1 MRLVARTAIAN
12 VAKRLQ
18 SAHAA
23 QAGWQ
28 KMVQDQHLHTFKGTA
43 SVTATSTPIIE
54 ESLGVNIEKSPS
66 ARTPQAAQ
74 ASWQRMVKEPK
85 RFKGKATV
93 TATSRLDK
101 VEGPQHLEEPIL
113 AFSEPW
119 KVRRLQVAKEHSRVA
134 KEWQDL
140 VRDANKLQVHDVD
153 KEAKVTVKVRLPL
166 LCASGCVGRS
176 ARLCLC

>member
-1 MRLVARTAIAN
+1 MRLVARTAIVN

-28 KMVQDQHLHTFKGTA
+28 KMVQDQHLHSFKGTA

-54 ESLGVNIEKSPS
+54 ESVNIEKSPS

-85 RFKGKATV
+85 RFMGKATV

-101 VEGPQHLEEPIL
+101 TEGSQHIEEKIL
-113 AFSEPW
+113 DFLEPW
-119 KVRRLQVAKEHSRVA
+119 KARRQQVAKEHSRVA

-140 VRDANKLQVHDVD
+140 VRDANKLQMHDVD
-153 KEAKVTVKVRLPL
+153 KEAKVTVKVRLH
-166 LCASGCVGRS
+166 VVM
-176 ARLCLC
+176 